1 MPSKT
6 PTICNWVPSTITE
19 DRLKE
24 FFLIGF
30 LPSKSVMSYR
40 APDPEEERPNPKDG
54 EVIVFTDH
62 MNRGFSPPGSKF
74 FREVLH
80 FFKLHPQDIGPN
92 SISNICN
99 FQVLCEVYL
108 QQEPTVE
115 LFREYFYL
123 NRQNECTN
131 GLSLELGG
139 ISIQRRQ
146 GAVFPLIVLPSHPKD
161 WNQTWFY
168 CQDISPAN
176 EKPLPGYRPDRLD
189 SKFALPDKLTVA
201 ERKKLL
207 PSIRRIN
214 GLLGNGLTGVDLT
227 RCWISWRIIPLSR
240 RSKLMYEYG
249 GDPDDSLR
257 HTPVQLTEEDIV
269 AMSNLLVN
277 AKYEDCSVVGL
288 NPFCKLNPVPEVR
301 IF

>member
-1 MPSKT
+1 
-6 PTICNWVPSTITE
+6 
-19 DRLKE
+19 
-24 FFLIGF
+24 
-30 LPSKSVMSYR
+30 
-40 APDPEEERPNPKDG
+40 
-54 EVIVFTDH
+54 
-62 MNRGFSPPGSKF
+62 MNRQK
-74 FREVLH
+74 EW
-80 FFKLHPQDIGPN
+80 
-92 SISNICN
+92 
-99 FQVLCEVYL
+99 
-108 QQEPTVE
+108 
-115 LFREYFYL
+115 
-123 NRQNECTN
+123 TN

-139 ISIQRRQ
+139 ISIQCRQ
-146 GAVFPLIVLPSHPKD
+146 GAVFPLIVLPSNAKD

-176 EKPLPGYRPDRLD
+176 EKPLSDYHPDRLE
-189 SKFALPDKLTVA
+189 SKFTLPDKLTVA

-249 GDPDDSLR
+249 GEPDDSLR
-257 HTPVQLTEEDIV
+257 HTSVQLTEEDIV

-277 AKYEDCSVVGL
+277 AKYEDCSAVGL

-301 IF
+301 TFWSFLCIFSSRIVYHWSFLLSL